1 MMYLHV
7 HKYTAIEYTVHCYG
21 VRMRLRTLR
30 CINTMACITTPTH
43 ITVVYC
49 NCQSPF
55 PKGEQLV
62 VYCCHGDSNHDN
74 ILSHDLGSM
83 TLKLF
88 LKDEYGVLFRQVPYC
103 SSHVGVVLMPHVQAL
118 IGLTI

>member
-1 MMYLHV
+1 
-7 HKYTAIEYTVHCYG
+7 
-21 VRMRLRTLR
+21 
-30 CINTMACITTPTH
+30 MACITTPTH

-62 VYCCHGDSNHDN
+62 VYSCHDDSNHDN
-74 ILSHDLGSM
+74 IVSHDLGSM

-88 LKDEYGVLFRQVPYC
+88 LKDEYGVLF
-103 SSHVGVVLMPHVQAL
+103 SSHVGVVLMPHVQTL